1 MDAEYEKGRIKELQ
15 EQRMAVQKKT
25 FTNWINNV
33 FSKNKVDI
41 EIKDVYTELKTGVYL
56 IRLLELISG
65 EKLQTPSRKTL
76 RVHCLENNSIA
87 IQFLK
92 TKIKVDLIGPE
103 NIVDEDRTMIL
114 GLIWIIILRF
124 QIAAITLDE
133 DEFVASAARRSA
145 KEALLIW
152 CQRRTA
158 KYSNVNVQDFS
169 SSWRDGLAFN
179 ALIHFHR
186 PDLLDYERL
195 TPKQPLQNLN
205 NAFNIAETELGIS
218 RLLDAEDVAVPQ
230 PDEKSIMTYISLYY
244 HYFSKMKQGQTGQKR
259 IAKIVGLLKDIDD
272 LKQQYEKMISDLLR
286 WIKTKVVELSDRCF
300 PNSLQGMQ
308 RMMAV
313 FKTYRTVEKPPKYQ
327 ERGAIEAHLFNL
339 KTKLRANNQRAY
351 IPPEGKTLGD
361 LEKHWG
367 ILERAEH
374 ERERALQ
381 MELLRLE
388 RLEQLAQKFERKA
401 KLREA
406 YLNET
411 CKLLQQQDF
420 KDFDNLQEAEAASR
434 KLEGFITDVHARDQR
449 FKALK
454 NMGAVIE
461 KENYHSKFKISQ
473 RQEEIELR
481 WKELLQV
488 LQRHRETLHKIVKT
502 LVLLRDID
510 VVKADLIELQNHA
523 ISNDYGKQL
532 VDTVDLLQK
541 QNLLDSQISSHGETL
556 QSISRRAASTK
567 DHRVL
572 GKVRELNQLYDGLLS
587 QSKIRKQALQEQQN
601 LFEFFHDCEEVE
613 SWIYEKWQ
621 LVRTA
626 DLGRDL
632 IQIFVTINK
641 QKGLEAEMHSYQTF
655 CNAVVQR
662 GRNLC
667 RRGHPNEAD
676 IRKWTDTLQKQ
687 WQQLRDEMANR
698 MARLQ
703 AASLIKQYFAD
714 VNDAESWV
722 RERLP
727 LLMSDDCGKDE
738 SSADA
743 LLQRHL
749 RLEKEIAAYLS
760 EMKRLR
766 EQAECAATQ
775 IPLTEEPQE
784 NKKAQDSPSSEEE
797 CDRGRP
803 VTRRSERAH
812 QTKTTRPLQARMR
825 FGYRADDVVL
835 KRGDILEVESKGNG
849 DKWQLKNSLGQMV
862 LVPAT
867 YLTEMPTQTTTEA
880 AVENGVQKNSPTKIS
895 RPRRRRSM
903 RRGTA
908 EIQFSISG
916 GRDPDFDANTIL
928 NTQKALDS
936 DFDKMVEVAQMRR
949 TALEEKVRLYRFYN
963 VCRDFESWLED
974 KEKVLN
980 AFLPKSENVEV
991 MQMKYENFLTEL
1003 AGGKRRLQEIRQT
1016 AQALLKSDHSQA
1028 HEIQA
1033 RQAEVQ
1039 QRWDHIQR
1047 LKDEKAKELLGT
1059 ADVKSFLQSCQ
1070 DAQALLEDKLAQ
1082 LEGTQPLA
1090 LETEL
1095 RRQNQNEREI
1105 QVLES
1110 KIAYLKNM
1118 AKMKQDTSP
1127 AESAAILNEVRRLQ
1141 QLLERVQKEAAHK
1154 KKTVEDGLHLQKFLQ
1169 NSKNLSLWIKGMQ
1182 ERLAREESGSDVAS
1196 AETLL
1201 KENRDLWEEIARKG
1215 ERMKELKE
1223 MGNFLVRAIPS
1234 KAFELHQTLTELGRE
1249 WTEFNEQW
1257 ASRDKKLQGGVE
1269 LQKFN
1274 READRIEATVSS
1286 HEARLKVEDLGDS
1299 VDSVQSLL
1307 RRQDELEDLMKA
1319 LDQKIAALEER
1330 AEKLRQQGHYA
1341 EKTIKQRVQAVQKR
1355 RMHLGKASERRRKM
1369 LQASQKFQE
1378 FNRDAGELH
1387 LWMEEKF
1394 KIAEDESYRDPT
1406 NVLRKLKRHEAAER
1420 EMSANEVRLEELK
1433 QASENLLADGHYASD
1448 IIKEKTKEVCNRW
1461 LALQRKMMDKGD
1473 KLRQAGQQEQLT
1485 ELLQEAKE
1493 NIEAI
1498 EKMLQ
1503 NATEG
1508 HDLRSSRQLLKEHQQ
1523 LENEKC
1529 ELSEKMNTIVSHA
1542 KKMATN
1548 HFNSREIQKETHA
1561 YLQRF
1566 ESLQQPLDKRR
1577 AQLLTSVA
1585 FYEFCHDLDLEL
1597 SWISERQPAASS
1609 SNYGRSLDSAQS
1621 LLQKHKE
1628 LQAEVNAHKQH
1639 IIRILEQGSN
1649 MSQSQQFAEADIQQ
1663 RCEELQKAWDL
1674 LEEMCKERAR
1684 RLKQSVALQ
1693 QLHLEAAELES
1704 RAAEIHSLVSSD
1716 DYGKNSSATLN
1727 LLKQQKVLKSQIEA
1741 LNNQA
1746 LELQNAMDKAA
1757 HGVFELGFD
1766 EVDWPQDRIQSQ
1778 LSKLQHLASSRTQQ
1792 LEEALHFH
1800 EYTRES
1806 SELEEWIA
1814 QQCQI
1819 AASEDYGNN
1828 YEHVQQ
1834 LRAKFEGFQRQ
1845 VELGEERVK
1854 ACQGLA
1860 DSLIVHGHTQ
1870 SRAIQQTQ
1878 DHLRS
1883 AWKELLELTHARGE
1897 TLQAAETIH
1906 KCYRDLTDAL
1916 SLIEEKHKSIPDD
1929 IAKDLHGV
1937 QKQLRK
1943 HEELEH
1949 ELSGNEQQLQEL
1961 LDSTDP
1967 IIGLCTPDQA
1977 TDLQEIQQRVV
1988 ETWEDLRVQVENR
2001 REELERAKSRFR
2013 FFNKAN
2019 DLTLWSMEV
2028 LHGMKADESIRDM
2041 STSSLRLKQHQEL
2054 KSEMDSRELTYKQI
2068 IAIGEELARQDVS
2081 GATEVRE
2088 KLVALQDVWS
2098 NLHKHW
2104 EMKQQ
2109 WLEGVFLEH
2118 TFYRDIG
2125 NMEKVLNS
2133 QEIQLKSSDLGS
2145 SVDETER
2152 LIKRHEAF
2160 EKLLNSQ
2167 EEKVA
2172 AFEDQANRLK
2182 REGVKI
2188 DSAKTIQHKLKT
2200 ILDRRRRIEELSAW
2214 RREELNKALLLAV
2227 FNRDLAEAEDWISE
2241 RLQKL
2246 QEDSKKDMNDLQV
2259 KMKLLQ
2265 KHQAFE
2271 AEILAHNEIITAVQK
2286 TGEKIITLRHPKS
2299 FEVRQNVSA
2308 LLDHWGSLKRA
2319 VAERG
2324 KVLEDN
2330 RDFLEFLQKVDEV
2343 EAWIRQKEVMINVG
2357 DIGTDYE
2364 HGLQLLKKLN
2374 EFRSTGSRDTT
2385 VDDAH
2390 IKAINSLAAKLEKQ
2404 NRKEV
2409 STVRQRR
2416 QRLNDRWS
2424 NFHGSLNRYRMTL
2437 EGALKIHA
2445 LIREL
2450 EDILERIGEKSS
2462 LMHGKDY
2469 GQDVESVEILIR
2481 QHEETE
2487 REIKVIQ
2494 HKAKELEKEART
2506 LSKKQADLEQKL
2518 SKKQQE
2524 VRDALAQLEK
2534 EAKFRQE
2541 KLQASLQ
2548 LQHFKADQHEL
2559 LDWVL
2564 AVTALMADSVLPKT
2578 KREAEGLITEHQERK
2593 AEIDARKERFDK
2605 VKSSG
2610 HRLITKGHYA
2620 SSEIRQDLSQLE
2632 DVHMK
2637 LYSSWKDMKKR
2648 LDEALELQIFYG
2660 YLEQSESLLG
2670 SSEAFLTNEDLG
2682 DSLLSVEVLQKK
2694 HAHFEKSLEAQLN
2707 KVHLLEQFAKGL
2719 TEKKHFD
2726 SNNITSKCRSVKLRK
2741 EKILDGFKSRKER
2754 LEESWQLQKF
2764 LGSSYEVCCWLNEKN
2779 TTAQEENWRE
2789 PSNLQAKLQ
2798 KHQSF
2803 EAELSASHNRV
2814 NASLQEGRRLL
2825 GSIHFAHEKIQSRL
2839 QELQDLWDQLLTN
2852 SQTKRVRLQ
2861 EAYEALQF
2869 QRVVEDIDS
2878 WLTFVELALGL
2889 EDFGSDLLS
2898 VELLLKD
2905 MQEIEESVDGH
2916 VERIQGLVNS
2926 ATDFRNKG
2934 NFLAEE
2940 IQQRVG
2946 NIVQRF
2952 RNLQDPLETRRQ
2964 TLDARKLLFQCYHY
2978 VQEEMDWIR
2987 DKLPAACS
2995 QDLGQSLHSTQ
3006 ALVKKHEALLSDIES
3021 RDPLFHTVLE
3031 MGQRLIKGRHFA
3043 SKDISARMEEL
3054 QEAMDELKKE
3064 AERRQQHLQAAL
3076 QIQEFLSELMEL
3088 ESWIEEQR
3096 AHVESS
3102 DTGKNEESTQ
3112 ALLRKLDSIERD
3124 LEGYGH
3130 RVKSLEEAG
3139 HSLEK
3144 CQHPDSPL
3152 VSEQLHSFLDQYE
3165 ILLQLFKDRRA
3176 LLEEQKWIYQFDREA
3191 QEFCSWAIA
3200 KKSLAESEDYGQDLE
3215 DVEILRKKFEDF
3227 NADVNMLGPL
3237 KLDSLFKIGGKVKSL
3252 EIQERQQKMNQLW
3265 EDLLQAIETREEN
3278 LKAAQ
3283 EMHQFDH
3290 DVDELKGWMSE
3301 KEAKVDSED
3310 YGRDLLSVQALL
3322 RQHEGLE
3329 GDLVAIGEEVSRT
3342 EAKCSELNIK
3352 YPHVR
3357 DNLTEQ
3363 MEEIQASWESL
3374 QRKAS
3379 RRRVKLSQAETAQ
3392 QYFSDWKELV
3402 VWMNET
3408 LSLLRGED
3416 HGVDVVDVDQLLKR
3430 QEEHRRDIER
3440 QAEKSQAV
3448 RKEGEHLLEE
3458 DHFMSNEIKEKLN
3471 ELEELESQLRDCWE
3485 TCLKQHE
3492 EDLEI
3497 QSLQR
3502 DLEQAERWLS
3512 IHEAALKEEEYGDS
3526 LSEVQELMK
3535 KMNDLEAMMVAQEE
3549 RFKLLEEKKSKRE
3562 NRLQQWQSTEDRTAR
3577 SNVKRVPSLQRK
3589 PSDRNLRAAE
3599 KRPQQYK
3606 PAVLPKQGIQTQE
3619 GKMNSAD
3626 TILSPVRRS
3635 VKSPLSPEPSPTS
3648 PKPLGLQM
3656 GKAQTSSSFLRTEVS
3671 PKSPTKPPLLP
3682 KPKLTNP
3689 EPSELPANTKTQSP
3703 HRISPMPRQPRS
3715 KLGDAQPQGTTPST
3729 NANTKLP
3736 PVSSVSTVYRDS
3748 PIMNPVTPQSPTTL
3762 KENLQAKP
3770 SSDSNPPYI
3779 HDPSQQIRM
3788 LRAAKEHQSTP
3799 SAGQVEINMD
3809 ARQMEGFLQVGRP
3822 GKAKGSSDSWN
3833 LNFVVLE
3840 KQSLLLC
3847 QDRQEAVRGLSTCRR
3862 IDIDGARCE
3871 IVQDQEDKEN
3881 TFRLRL
3887 RNGDQYLFAAPS
3899 KELLNDWM
3907 LKLQRILES
3916 AVTLTSGDSSQS
3928 GQGEFPPKVPKR
3940 LTVRRS
3946 VSEQNPS
3953 NDVTPTL
3960 HSSQSEGPPERQSG
3974 TKDILPSIAP
3984 DHTLKQ
3990 IQKDSEEI
3998 GANDEDS
4005 GLGPQVSP
4013 ILRHPNST
4021 VFREPTIAAPQD
4033 VSSTM
4038 ARKVPNKRK
4047 APERPLPVPE
4057 QNIVNDST
4065 GTAVTKEPP
4074 TKPPHTY
4081 YNIHQYP
4088 AGGEVHAFGTSDTA
4102 THGATGTRCYQLL
4115 RVTVS
4120 LREWEFLALFFSSPI
4135 DQRCPQAVQTGIRKR
4150 QKRLSCD
4157 VELSPNL
4164 K

>member
-1 MDAEYEKGRIKELQ
+1 AGWSLHLALSLLGIRGFRSCFLSVYLSLVVRMDAEYEKGRIKELQ

-92 TKIKVDLIGPE
+92 TKVRPLDLIGPE

-572 GKVRELNQLYDGLLS
+572 GKVRELNQLYDGLL
-587 QSKIRKQALQEQQN
+587 KQALQEQQN

-766 EQAECAATQ
+766 EQAECA
-775 IPLTEEPQE
+775 
-784 NKKAQDSPSSEEE
+784 
-797 CDRGRP
+797 
-803 VTRRSERAH
+803 
-812 QTKTTRPLQARMR
+812 
-825 FGYRADDVVL
+825 
-835 KRGDILEVESKGNG
+835 
-849 DKWQLKNSLGQMV
+849 
-862 LVPAT
+862 
-867 YLTEMPTQTTTEA
+867 A

-1105 QVLES
+1105 QV
-1110 KIAYLKNM
+1110 
-1118 AKMKQDTSP
+1118 KQDTSP

-1341 EKTIKQRVQAVQKR
+1341 NTVIQKTEVHLKLKGFSSTRPNTANVYAVKYLESSVDFQW
-1355 RMHLGKASERRRKM
+1355 
-1369 LQASQKFQE
+1369 QE

-1433 QASENLLADGHYASD
+1433 QVSSENLLADGHYASD

-1693 QLHLEAAELES
+1693 QVRHKCVGVLTGEQNICIQQGVLFLPWDVFLDMS
-1704 RAAEIHSLVSSD
+1704 F
-1716 DYGKNSSATLN
+1716 LN
-1727 LLKQQKVLKSQIEA
+1727 IS
-1741 LNNQA
+1741 
-1746 LELQNAMDKAA
+1746 
-1757 HGVFELGFD
+1757 
-1766 EVDWPQDRIQSQ
+1766 
-1778 LSKLQHLASSRTQQ
+1778 
-1792 LEEALHFH
+1792 
-1800 EYTRES
+1800 
-1806 SELEEWIA
+1806 
-1814 QQCQI
+1814 
-1819 AASEDYGNN
+1819 
-1828 YEHVQQ
+1828 QQ

-1870 SRAIQQTQ
+1870 SR
-1878 DHLRS
+1878 
-1883 AWKELLELTHARGE
+1883 
-1897 TLQAAETIH
+1897 
-1906 KCYRDLTDAL
+1906 
-1916 SLIEEKHKSIPDD
+1916 
-1929 IAKDLHGV
+1929 
-1937 QKQLRK
+1937 
-1943 HEELEH
+1943 
-1949 ELSGNEQQLQEL
+1949 LQEL

-2013 FFNKAN
+2013 NNLVNVFMSALFDLWKMFFVFTCCCQTTKRT
-2019 DLTLWSMEV
+2019 D
-2028 LHGMKADESIRDM
+2028 
-2041 STSSLRLKQHQEL
+2041 
-2054 KSEMDSRELTYKQI
+2054 
-2068 IAIGEELARQDVS
+2068 
-2081 GATEVRE
+2081 
-2088 KLVALQDVWS
+2088 
-2098 NLHKHW
+2098 
-2104 EMKQQ
+2104 
-2109 WLEGVFLEH
+2109 FLEMLIRS
-2118 TFYRDIG
+2118 TIYF
-2125 NMEKVLNS
+2125 
-2133 QEIQLKSSDLGS
+2133 QIQLKSSDLGS

-2167 EEKVA
+2167 EEK
-2172 AFEDQANRLK
+2172 NCLPR
-2182 REGVKI
+2182 
-2188 DSAKTIQHKLKT
+2188 KL
-2200 ILDRRRRIEELSAW
+2200 IRSYIGSMMC
-2214 RREELNKALLLAV
+2214 V
-2227 FNRDLAEAEDWISE
+2227 QAEDWISE

-2374 EFRSTGSRDTT
+2374 EFRSTGSR
-2385 VDDAH
+2385 
-2390 IKAINSLAAKLEKQ
+2390 
-2404 NRKEV
+2404 V
-2409 STVRQRR
+2409 SSSSSFKSSPCSNPHTC
-2416 QRLNDRWS
+2416 RWS

-2494 HKAKELEKEART
+2494 HKAKVSSKFLLPDLYVFTKVGFCSPVPSSHSFHVQQLISDRLVPLLYSAYFG
-2506 LSKKQADLEQKL
+2506 LSFQ
-2518 SKKQQE
+2518 
-2524 VRDALAQLEK
+2524 
-2534 EAKFRQE
+2534 
-2541 KLQASLQ
+2541 
-2548 LQHFKADQHEL
+2548 
-2559 LDWVL
+2559 
-2564 AVTALMADSVLPKT
+2564 
-2578 KREAEGLITEHQERK
+2578 

-2648 LDEALELQIFYG
+2648 LDEALELQVNPGAGRSPCIVSPRCG
-2660 YLEQSESLLG
+2660 Y
-2670 SSEAFLTNEDLG
+2670 
-2682 DSLLSVEVLQKK
+2682 
-2694 HAHFEKSLEAQLN
+2694 
-2707 KVHLLEQFAKGL
+2707 
-2719 TEKKHFD
+2719 
-2726 SNNITSKCRSVKLRK
+2726 
-2741 EKILDGFKSRKER
+2741 
-2754 LEESWQLQKF
+2754 
-2764 LGSSYEVCCWLNEKN
+2764 
-2779 TTAQEENWRE
+2779 
-2789 PSNLQAKLQ
+2789 
-2798 KHQSF
+2798 
-2803 EAELSASHNRV
+2803 
-2814 NASLQEGRRLL
+2814 
-2825 GSIHFAHEKIQSRL
+2825 SIHSFLNTSFPSVFAFICFSPFL
-2839 QELQDLWDQLLTN
+2839 
-2852 SQTKRVRLQ
+2852 SQ
-2861 EAYEALQF
+2861 ALQF

-2946 NIVQRF
+2946 NIVF

-3139 HSLEK
+3139 LLSLSLFFP
-3144 CQHPDSPL
+3144 HSPL

-3265 EDLLQAIETREEN
+3265 EDLLQAIETREEVRVWEARRHSRIW
-3278 LKAAQ
+3278 AASTYFGNHGKYIKSFK
-3283 EMHQFDH
+3283 MGNFT
-3290 DVDELKGWMSE
+3290 KG
-3301 KEAKVDSED
+3301 
-3310 YGRDLLSVQALL
+3310 
-3322 RQHEGLE
+3322 
-3329 GDLVAIGEEVSRT
+3329 
-3342 EAKCSELNIK
+3342 
-3352 YPHVR
+3352 
-3357 DNLTEQ
+3357 
-3363 MEEIQASWESL
+3363 
-3374 QRKAS
+3374 
-3379 RRRVKLSQAETAQ
+3379 LSQGGDQEPDGHSVRAPEV
-3392 QYFSDWKELV
+3392 LC
-3402 VWMNET
+3402 
-3408 LSLLRGED
+3408 GE
-3416 HGVDVVDVDQLLKR
+3416 
-3430 QEEHRRDIER
+3430 RRTFQKDN
-3440 QAEKSQAV
+3440 
-3448 RKEGEHLLEE
+3448 HL
-3458 DHFMSNEIKEKLN
+3458 
-3471 ELEELESQLRDCWE
+3471 C
-3485 TCLKQHE
+3485 
-3492 EDLEI
+3492 
-3497 QSLQR
+3497 
-3502 DLEQAERWLS
+3502 
-3512 IHEAALKEEEYGDS
+3512 
-3526 LSEVQELMK
+3526 
-3535 KMNDLEAMMVAQEE
+3535 
-3549 RFKLLEEKKSKRE
+3549 
-3562 NRLQQWQSTEDRTAR
+3562 
-3577 SNVKRVPSLQRK
+3577 
-3589 PSDRNLRAAE
+3589 
-3599 KRPQQYK
+3599 
-3606 PAVLPKQGIQTQE
+3606 
-3619 GKMNSAD
+3619 
-3626 TILSPVRRS
+3626 
-3635 VKSPLSPEPSPTS
+3635 
-3648 PKPLGLQM
+3648 
-3656 GKAQTSSSFLRTEVS
+3656 
-3671 PKSPTKPPLLP
+3671 
-3682 KPKLTNP
+3682 
-3689 EPSELPANTKTQSP
+3689 
-3703 HRISPMPRQPRS
+3703 
-3715 KLGDAQPQGTTPST
+3715 
-3729 NANTKLP
+3729 
-3736 PVSSVSTVYRDS
+3736 
-3748 PIMNPVTPQSPTTL
+3748 
-3762 KENLQAKP
+3762 
-3770 SSDSNPPYI
+3770 SNPP
-3779 HDPSQQIRM
+3779 IR
-3788 LRAAKEHQSTP
+3788 
-3799 SAGQVEINMD
+3799 
-3809 ARQMEGFLQVGRP
+3809 
-3822 GKAKGSSDSWN
+3822 
-3833 LNFVVLE
+3833 
-3840 KQSLLLC
+3840 
-3847 QDRQEAVRGLSTCRR
+3847 
-3862 IDIDGARCE
+3862 
-3871 IVQDQEDKEN
+3871 
-3881 TFRLRL
+3881 
-3887 RNGDQYLFAAPS
+3887 
-3899 KELLNDWM
+3899 
-3907 LKLQRILES
+3907 
-3916 AVTLTSGDSSQS
+3916 
-3928 GQGEFPPKVPKR
+3928 
-3940 LTVRRS
+3940 
-3946 VSEQNPS
+3946 
-3953 NDVTPTL
+3953 
-3960 HSSQSEGPPERQSG
+3960 
-3974 TKDILPSIAP
+3974 
-3984 DHTLKQ
+3984 
-3990 IQKDSEEI
+3990 
-3998 GANDEDS
+3998 
-4005 GLGPQVSP
+4005 
-4013 ILRHPNST
+4013 
-4021 VFREPTIAAPQD
+4021 
-4033 VSSTM
+4033 
-4038 ARKVPNKRK
+4038 
-4047 APERPLPVPE
+4047 PV
-4057 QNIVNDST
+4057 
-4065 GTAVTKEPP
+4065 
-4074 TKPPHTY
+4074 
-4081 YNIHQYP
+4081 
-4088 AGGEVHAFGTSDTA
+4088 
-4102 THGATGTRCYQLL
+4102 
-4115 RVTVS
+4115 
-4120 LREWEFLALFFSSPI
+4120 W
-4135 DQRCPQAVQTGIRKR
+4135 
-4150 QKRLSCD
+4150 
-4157 VELSPNL
+4157 
-4164 K
+4164 

>member
-33 FSKNKVDI
+33 FSKHKVEI

-186 PDLLDYERL
+186 PDLVDYECL

-205 NAFNIAETELGIS
+205 YAFNIAETELGIS

-230 PDEKSIMTYISLYY
+230 PDEKSIMTYVSLYY

-454 NMGAVIE
+454 NMAAVIE

-488 LQRHRETLHKIVKT
+488 LQGHRETLHKIVKT

-510 VVKADLIELQNHA
+510 VVKADLIELQNHV

-567 DHRVL
+567 DHRVQ

-601 LFEFFHDCEEVE
+601 LFEFFHNCEEVE

-749 RLEKEIAAYLS
+749 RLQKEIAAYLS

-775 IPLTEEPQE
+775 IPLTFRESTILTKAIALSSHSMCRLRCNVWYIHDYKKSLFEEALRISDPGHIVTEAVCLTKYLLRLQEEPQE

-803 VTRRSERAH
+803 VMRRAERAH
-812 QTKTTRPLQARMR
+812 QAKTTRPLQARMR
-825 FGYRADDVVL
+825 FGYRVFVFQLLLINITLLCLADDVVL

-849 DKWQLKNSLGQMV
+849 DKWQLKNSLGQTV

-867 YLTEMPTQTTTEA
+867 YLTEMPTQTATEA

-908 EIQFSISG
+908 EIQFSSSG

-928 NTQKALDS
+928 NKQKALDS
-936 DFDKMVEVAQMRR
+936 DFDKMVEMAQTRR
-949 TALEEKVRLYRFYN
+949 TALEERVRLYRFYN

-980 AFLPKSENVEV
+980 AFLPKSGNVEV

-1003 AGGKRRLQEIRQT
+1003 AGGKGRLQEILQT

-1033 RQAEVQ
+1033 RLAEVQ
-1039 QRWDHIQR
+1039 QRWDHIQW

-1070 DAQALLEDKLAQ
+1070 DAHALLEDKLAQ

-1127 AESAAILNEVRRLQ
+1127 AESAVILNEVRRLQ

-1154 KKTVEDGLHLQKFLQ
+1154 KKTVEDSLHLQKFLQ

-1182 ERLAREESGSDVAS
+1182 ERLAGEESGSDVAS
-1196 AETLL
+1196 AETLH
-1201 KENRDLWEEIARKG
+1201 KENRDLWEEITREG

-1249 WTEFNEQW
+1249 WAELNEQW

-1319 LDQKIAALEER
+1319 LDQKIAALEKR

-1341 EKTIKQRVQAVQKR
+1341 EKTIKQRVQAVQNR

-1406 NVLRKLKRHEAAER
+1406 NVLRKLKKHEAAER

-1433 QASENLLADGHYASD
+1433 QACETLLADGHYASD

-1523 LENEKC
+1523 LENEKR
-1529 ELSEKMNTIVSHA
+1529 ELSEKMNTIMSHA

-1548 HFNSREIQKETHA
+1548 HFNSREIQKETQA

-1597 SWISERQPAASS
+1597 SWISERQPSASS

-1628 LQAEVNAHKQH
+1628 LQAEVSAHKQH
-1639 IIRILEQGSN
+1639 ILRILEQGSS
-1649 MSQSQQFAEADIQQ
+1649 MSQSQQFAEADITQ
-1663 RCEELQKAWDL
+1663 RCEELRKAWDL
-1674 LEEMCKERAR
+1674 LEEMCKERTR

-1757 HGVFELGFD
+1757 RGVFELGFD

-1778 LSKLQHLASSRTQQ
+1778 LSKLHHLATTRAQR

-1845 VELGEERVK
+1845 VELGEERIK
-1854 ACQGLA
+1854 ACQDLA
-1860 DSLIVHGHTQ
+1860 DSLIVHGHPQ

-1883 AWKELLELTHARGE
+1883 AWKELLEQTRARGE

-1906 KCYRDLTDAL
+1906 KCFRDLTDAL

-1967 IIGLCTPDQA
+1967 VIGLCSPDEA
-1977 TDLQEIQQRVV
+1977 TDLQKIQQRVV

-2028 LHGMKADESIRDM
+2028 LHGMKADESIRNM

-2054 KSEMDSRELTYKQI
+2054 KSEMDSREPTYKQI
-2068 IAIGEELARQDVS
+2068 NAFGEDLAQQDVS

-2088 KLVALQDVWS
+2088 KLVALQDVWN

-2125 NMEKVLNS
+2125 HMEKVLNS

-2200 ILDRRRRIEELSAW
+2200 ILDRRRRIVELSAW

-2246 QEDSKKDMNDLQV
+2246 QEDSKEDMNDLQV

-2308 LLDHWGSLKRA
+2308 LLDHWASLKRA

-2374 EFRSTGSRDTT
+2374 EFRSAGSRDTT

-2450 EDILERIGEKSS
+2450 EDILERTGEKSS

-2481 QHEETE
+2481 QHEETD

-2494 HKAKELEKEART
+2494 HKAKGLEKEARA
-2506 LSKKQADLEQKL
+2506 LSKKQADLEEKL

-2578 KREAEGLITEHQERK
+2578 KREAEGLITEHQEIK

-2610 HRLITKGHYA
+2610 HRLITKSHYA

-2632 DVHMK
+2632 DVHVK

-2660 YLEQSESLLG
+2660 YVEQSESLLG
-2670 SSEAFLTNEDLG
+2670 SSEAFLINEDLG

-2707 KVHLLEQFAKGL
+2707 KVHLMEQFAKGL

-2726 SNNITSKCRSVKLRK
+2726 SDNITSKCRS
-2741 EKILDGFKSRKER
+2741 I
-2754 LEESWQLQKF
+2754 
-2764 LGSSYEVCCWLNEKN
+2764 
-2779 TTAQEENWRE
+2779 
-2789 PSNLQAKLQ
+2789 
-2798 KHQSF
+2798 
-2803 EAELSASHNRV
+2803 
-2814 NASLQEGRRLL
+2814 
-2825 GSIHFAHEKIQSRL
+2825 
-2839 QELQDLWDQLLTN
+2839 
-2852 SQTKRVRLQ
+2852 
-2861 EAYEALQF
+2861 
-2869 QRVVEDIDS
+2869 
-2878 WLTFVELALGL
+2878 
-2889 EDFGSDLLS
+2889 
-2898 VELLLKD
+2898 
-2905 MQEIEESVDGH
+2905 
-2916 VERIQGLVNS
+2916 
-2926 ATDFRNKG
+2926 
-2934 NFLAEE
+2934 
-2940 IQQRVG
+2940 
-2946 NIVQRF
+2946 
-2952 RNLQDPLETRRQ
+2952 
-2964 TLDARKLLFQCYHY
+2964 
-2978 VQEEMDWIR
+2978 
-2987 DKLPAACS
+2987 
-2995 QDLGQSLHSTQ
+2995 
-3006 ALVKKHEALLSDIES
+3006 
-3021 RDPLFHTVLE
+3021 
-3031 MGQRLIKGRHFA
+3031 
-3043 SKDISARMEEL
+3043 
-3054 QEAMDELKKE
+3054 
-3064 AERRQQHLQAAL
+3064 
-3076 QIQEFLSELMEL
+3076 
-3088 ESWIEEQR
+3088 
-3096 AHVESS
+3096 
-3102 DTGKNEESTQ
+3102 
-3112 ALLRKLDSIERD
+3112 
-3124 LEGYGH
+3124 
-3130 RVKSLEEAG
+3130 
-3139 HSLEK
+3139 
-3144 CQHPDSPL
+3144 
-3152 VSEQLHSFLDQYE
+3152 
-3165 ILLQLFKDRRA
+3165 
-3176 LLEEQKWIYQFDREA
+3176 
-3191 QEFCSWAIA
+3191 
-3200 KKSLAESEDYGQDLE
+3200 
-3215 DVEILRKKFEDF
+3215 
-3227 NADVNMLGPL
+3227 
-3237 KLDSLFKIGGKVKSL
+3237 
-3252 EIQERQQKMNQLW
+3252 
-3265 EDLLQAIETREEN
+3265 
-3278 LKAAQ
+3278 
-3283 EMHQFDH
+3283 
-3290 DVDELKGWMSE
+3290 
-3301 KEAKVDSED
+3301 
-3310 YGRDLLSVQALL
+3310 
-3322 RQHEGLE
+3322 
-3329 GDLVAIGEEVSRT
+3329 
-3342 EAKCSELNIK
+3342 
-3352 YPHVR
+3352 
-3357 DNLTEQ
+3357 
-3363 MEEIQASWESL
+3363 
-3374 QRKAS
+3374 
-3379 RRRVKLSQAETAQ
+3379 
-3392 QYFSDWKELV
+3392 
-3402 VWMNET
+3402 
-3408 LSLLRGED
+3408 
-3416 HGVDVVDVDQLLKR
+3416 
-3430 QEEHRRDIER
+3430 
-3440 QAEKSQAV
+3440 
-3448 RKEGEHLLEE
+3448 
-3458 DHFMSNEIKEKLN
+3458 
-3471 ELEELESQLRDCWE
+3471 QLR
-3485 TCLKQHE
+3485 
-3492 EDLEI
+3492 
-3497 QSLQR
+3497 
-3502 DLEQAERWLS
+3502 
-3512 IHEAALKEEEYGDS
+3512 
-3526 LSEVQELMK
+3526 
-3535 KMNDLEAMMVAQEE
+3535 
-3549 RFKLLEEKKSKRE
+3549 
-3562 NRLQQWQSTEDRTAR
+3562 
-3577 SNVKRVPSLQRK
+3577 
-3589 PSDRNLRAAE
+3589 
-3599 KRPQQYK
+3599 
-3606 PAVLPKQGIQTQE
+3606 
-3619 GKMNSAD
+3619 
-3626 TILSPVRRS
+3626 
-3635 VKSPLSPEPSPTS
+3635 
-3648 PKPLGLQM
+3648 
-3656 GKAQTSSSFLRTEVS
+3656 
-3671 PKSPTKPPLLP
+3671 
-3682 KPKLTNP
+3682 
-3689 EPSELPANTKTQSP
+3689 
-3703 HRISPMPRQPRS
+3703 
-3715 KLGDAQPQGTTPST
+3715 
-3729 NANTKLP
+3729 
-3736 PVSSVSTVYRDS
+3736 
-3748 PIMNPVTPQSPTTL
+3748 
-3762 KENLQAKP
+3762 
-3770 SSDSNPPYI
+3770 
-3779 HDPSQQIRM
+3779 
-3788 LRAAKEHQSTP
+3788 
-3799 SAGQVEINMD
+3799 
-3809 ARQMEGFLQVGRP
+3809 
-3822 GKAKGSSDSWN
+3822 
-3833 LNFVVLE
+3833 
-3840 KQSLLLC
+3840 
-3847 QDRQEAVRGLSTCRR
+3847 
-3862 IDIDGARCE
+3862 
-3871 IVQDQEDKEN
+3871 
-3881 TFRLRL
+3881 
-3887 RNGDQYLFAAPS
+3887 
-3899 KELLNDWM
+3899 
-3907 LKLQRILES
+3907 
-3916 AVTLTSGDSSQS
+3916 
-3928 GQGEFPPKVPKR
+3928 
-3940 LTVRRS
+3940 
-3946 VSEQNPS
+3946 
-3953 NDVTPTL
+3953 
-3960 HSSQSEGPPERQSG
+3960 
-3974 TKDILPSIAP
+3974 
-3984 DHTLKQ
+3984 
-3990 IQKDSEEI
+3990 
-3998 GANDEDS
+3998 
-4005 GLGPQVSP
+4005 
-4013 ILRHPNST
+4013 
-4021 VFREPTIAAPQD
+4021 
-4033 VSSTM
+4033 
-4038 ARKVPNKRK
+4038 
-4047 APERPLPVPE
+4047 
-4057 QNIVNDST
+4057 
-4065 GTAVTKEPP
+4065 
-4074 TKPPHTY
+4074 
-4081 YNIHQYP
+4081 
-4088 AGGEVHAFGTSDTA
+4088 
-4102 THGATGTRCYQLL
+4102 
-4115 RVTVS
+4115 
-4120 LREWEFLALFFSSPI
+4120 
-4135 DQRCPQAVQTGIRKR
+4135 
-4150 QKRLSCD
+4150 
-4157 VELSPNL
+4157 
-4164 K
+4164 